1 MKTRPLT
8 SNRIITIAFCLL
20 WVTGVAQS
28 QTIYWIE
35 STFSSP
41 TLNKALANGTNQ
53 SSLGLNPGSL
63 PQGLMYDAVH
73 DSVYWVELAFANAQI
88 NIVSPLLLAN
98 RSILGNGSALRD
110 IAIDDQSGK
119 IYWTATNLQ
128 DGSAI
133 FRANLD
139 GTSLDTLIR
148 WAPNGAQAPF
158 GIALDV
164 AGGKMYWADF
174 DLGSIWSA
182 TLNGLN
188 QQEILSNLQGPS
200 GLRLDTRTSKLYWT
214 EFNGRTVQRANAD
227 GTGQELLVTTSGRP
241 NHIDLDT
248 LGGKMYWSEIASGLI
263 RRADLD
269 GQNAENIPIA
279 VSNPVGIAVSRSPA
293 TDVELT
299 HRQVP
304 TEFALEQN
312 YPNPFNP
319 STSIGFSIPRTSDV
333 TLKVFDVL
341 GKEVTTLASGTY
353 EPGAYAFSWNASNI
367 PSGVYYYR
375 FTSDHLTAVRKMI
388 LVR

>member
-1 MKTRPLT
+1 MKTRRLSTYRILT
-8 SNRIITIAFCLL
+8 IGCCLL
-20 WVTGVAQS
+20 WGTGLARS
-28 QTIYWIE
+28 QTLYWIE

-41 TLNKALANGTNQ
+41 TLNKALVNGTNQ

-63 PQGLMYDAVH
+63 PQGLVYDAVH

-88 NIVSPLLLAN
+88 NVVSPLLLAN

-110 IAIDDQSGK
+110 ITIDDQSGK
-119 IYWTATNLQ
+119 LYWTATNLQ
-128 DGSAI
+128 EGSAI

-148 WAPNGAQAPF
+148 WAASGAEAPR
-158 GIALDV
+158 GIALDS
-164 AGGKMYWADF
+164 AGGTMYWVDF
-174 DLGSIWSA
+174 NLGSIWSA
-182 TLNGLN
+182 TLNGSN
-188 QQEILSNLQGPS
+188 QQEILSSLAGPS
-200 GLRLDTRTSKLYWT
+200 GLRLDTRTNKLYWT
-214 EFNGRTVQRANAD
+214 EFNGRTIQRANAD
-227 GTGQELLVTTSGRP
+227 GTGQELLITTSGRP
-241 NHIDLDT
+241 SHIDLDT
-248 LGGKMYWSEIASGLI
+248 VGGKMYWSEIAPGIL

-269 GQNAENIPIA
+269 GQNVEDIPIV
-279 VSNPVGIAVSRSPA
+279 VSHPGGIAVSRSPA

-299 HRQVP
+299 HRQAP
-304 TEFALEQN
+304 TEFGLEQN

-319 STSIGFSIPRTSDV
+319 STSIGFSIPRTSNV

-353 EPGAYAFSWNASNI
+353 EPGAYAFSWNASNT

-375 FTSDHLTAVRKMI
+375 LTSDNFTAVRKMI